1 MPRKLVVM
9 KFGGTS
15 LATPARIRAAAR
27 RIARERMRGWDA
39 LAVVSARGSAT
50 DDLLAD
56 AAKLAKHPAPREI
69 DALLATGE
77 QASAALLA
85 LALEAIGCRAR
96 SVTAHQIGILTDDN
110 HRAAKIRAID
120 PRPLRRVLAAG
131 AVPVVTGFIA
141 VDAGG
146 SITTMGRGAS
156 DKTAVVLAAVLKAKR
171 CEIYTDV
178 KGVYTADPNVV
189 PDARRIP
196 ALSHEEMLEFAAM
209 GARVMHAGAVEWG
222 QRFGVPI
229 DVRSAF
235 SPAKGTRIG
244 TVSPS
249 RLSSRMAGLDR
260 STVHGAAS
268 DEDWARITLHGLPD
282 LPGRAASIFEA
293 VARDRINVDMILLN
307 VPQGGFSDLSYTVLK
322 TDLPKALANVRR
334 IHRRLGVKAVSF
346 DERIAK
352 VSIVGLGMQDH
363 YGVAA
368 RMLRA
373 LAKAGINVQAIST
386 SEIKVSCIVP
396 EADGARGLKVLHQ
409 AFQLRRR
416 PKALAAGA

>member
-1 MPRKLVVM
+1 MARKLVVM

-15 LATPARIRAAAR
+15 LATPERIKRAAAR
-27 RIARERMRGWDA
+27 IARQRRKGWDA

-85 LALEAIGCRAR
+85 LALEAGGTRAR

-110 HRAAKIRAID
+110 HRGAKIRAID
-120 PRPLRRVLAAG
+120 PRPLRRILSEG

-141 VDAGG
+141 VDARGN
-146 SITTMGRGAS
+146 ITTMGRGAS

-171 CEIYTDV
+171 CEIFTDV

-189 PDARRIP
+189 HDARRIP
-196 ALSHEEMLEFAAM
+196 SLSHEEMLEFAAM

-222 QRFGVPI
+222 KRFGVPI

-235 SPAKGTRIG
+235 SSAQGTRIG
-244 TVSPS
+244 AVSP
-249 RLSSRMAGLDR
+249 MAGLDR
-260 STVHGAAS
+260 STVHGAAT

-282 LPGRAASIFEA
+282 LPGRAATVFEV
-293 VARDRINVDMILLN
+293 VAQDRINVDMILLN
-307 VPQGGFSDLSYTVLK
+307 VPQGGLSDLSYTVLK
-322 TDLPKALANVRR
+322 TDLPKALANARR
-334 IHRRLGVKAVSF
+334 VAKRLGARSVSF

-386 SEIKVSCIVP
+386 SEIKVSCIVR
-396 EADGARGLKVLHQ
+396 EAEGARGLKVLHE

>member
-15 LATPARIRAAAR
+15 LATPERIKRAAAR
-27 RIARERMRGWDA
+27 IARQRRKGWDA

-56 AAKLAKHPAPREI
+56 AAKLARHPAPREI

-85 LALEAIGCRAR
+85 LALEAGGCRAR

-110 HRAAKIRAID
+110 HRGAKIRAID
-120 PRPLRRVLAAG
+120 PRPLKRVLAAG

-141 VDAGG
+141 VDARGD
-146 SITTMGRGAS
+146 ITTMGRGAS
-156 DKTAVVLAAVLKAKR
+156 DKTAVVLAAVLKAAR

-189 PDARRIP
+189 HDARRIP

-222 QRFGVPI
+222 KRFGVPI

-235 SPAKGTRIG
+235 SSAPGTRIG
-244 TVSPS
+244 QVPE
-249 RLSSRMAGLDR
+249 GLDR
-260 STVHGAAS
+260 STVHGAAA
-268 DEDWARITLHGLPD
+268 DGDWARITLHGLPD
-282 LPGRAASIFEA
+282 LPGRAASVFEA

-307 VPQGGFSDLSYTVLK
+307 VPQGGLSDLSYTVLK
-322 TDLPKALANVRR
+322 TDLPKALSNARR
-334 IHRRLGVKAVSF
+334 MARRLGAKSVSF
-346 DERIAK
+346 DERVAK

-386 SEIKVSCIVP
+386 SEIKVSCIVR
-396 EADGARGLKVLHQ
+396 EEDGSRGLKVLHK
-409 AFQLRRR
+409 AFQLRRP